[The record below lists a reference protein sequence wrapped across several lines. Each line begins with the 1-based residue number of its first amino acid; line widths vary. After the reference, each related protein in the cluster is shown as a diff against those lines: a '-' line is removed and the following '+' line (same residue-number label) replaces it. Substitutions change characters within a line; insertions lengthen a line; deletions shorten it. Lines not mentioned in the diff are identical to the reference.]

1 MKHFFIKKIDQNE
14 FMGKKH
20 KKILY
25 HAKLYRKLSYF
36 SFCSYW
42 MCFNFWFYFFIQYS
56 SKKYTF
62 CNWIGNRATTEGIKK
77 YRSIIKK
84 HEKNHGQEVLS
95 AKTKLNTVAFLISK
109 ALIYQNISYNDFV
122 VIKIV
127 LKEYNK
133 MKEQMKNPNNK

>member
-1 MKHFFIKKIDQNE
+1 M
-14 FMGKKH
+14 
-20 KKILY
+20 
-25 HAKLYRKLSYF
+25 
-36 SFCSYW
+36 
-42 MCFNFWFYFFIQYS
+42 
-56 SKKYTF
+56 
-62 CNWIGNRATTEGIKK
+62 
-77 YRSIIKK
+77 
-84 HEKNHGQEVLS
+84 LS